1 MSLLLTV
8 GIISLVLLHQELGH
22 LTPSLE
28 CMKWVTSV
36 NCKGR
41 RRSVH
46 PLKCVQTDTFR
57 QGSESTDGGPT
68 GLMSPFAVGQRVSA
82 GLR

>member
-1 MSLLLTV
+1 M
-8 GIISLVLLHQELGH
+8 GIIALVLLQQDLGH
-22 LTPSLE
+22 FTPSLE
-28 CMKWVTSV
+28 CMKRVTSI

-46 PLKCVQTDTFR
+46 PLKCVRTDTFR

-68 GLMSPFAVGQRVSA
+68 GLMSPFAVGQRVSV